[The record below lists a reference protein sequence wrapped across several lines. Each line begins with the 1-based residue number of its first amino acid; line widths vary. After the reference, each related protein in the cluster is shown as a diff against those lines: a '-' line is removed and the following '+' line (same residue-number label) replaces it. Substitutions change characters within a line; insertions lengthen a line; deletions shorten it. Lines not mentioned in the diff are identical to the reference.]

1 MNTQTATSPPEPW
14 SWADQVSTYR
24 FWGLFAFYL
33 MSVAAAG
40 SLFGFGI
47 FWVIYGTTSSA
58 TALGAAGFVMRFAKI
73 LGFLLA
79 LAWVLAHVQPKRALF
94 VFASLQLIGAALIAV
109 AAVFGDWL
117 YYLAAFFFGAGLGG
131 VLLGVP
137 AVIAGGR
144 GGVETFVLVIGTI
157 AISETFVASMS
168 ILTFSVIN
176 SPGVLATAT
185 GAVIL
190 LGLLFLIP
198 VNRVFFSEPPPS
210 RVRSFPPTRRNPI
223 TVGLLSLVPLYNVY
237 HIPRWLYMVHG
248 EAAHLSPS
256 SALLSPKAAAWGAFV
271 PFLPLISIASLIG
284 CLNFRASQL
293 GRGPYR
299 SPLAIFLWTFFLL
312 PVGIALTQ
320 SAINRLAEPGR
331 GTPDRIPPVAIRAIP
346 SA

>member
-47 FWVIYGTTSSA
+47 FWVIYDTTSSA

-210 RVRSFPPTRRNPI
+210 RVRSFPPTRRNP
-223 TVGLLSLVPLYNVY
+223 S
-237 HIPRWLYMVHG
+237 RWV
-248 EAAHLSPS
+248 
-256 SALLSPKAAAWGAFV
+256 F
-271 PFLPLISIASLIG
+271 
-284 CLNFRASQL
+284 
-293 GRGPYR
+293 YR
-299 SPLAIFLWTFFLL
+299 SFPFTTSTTSRVGYIWFTVKPPTFRRHLLYCPQRQQRGELSFHFFL
-312 PVGIALTQ
+312 
-320 SAINRLAEPGR
+320 SFR
-331 GTPDRIPPVAIRAIP
+331 
-346 SA
+346 